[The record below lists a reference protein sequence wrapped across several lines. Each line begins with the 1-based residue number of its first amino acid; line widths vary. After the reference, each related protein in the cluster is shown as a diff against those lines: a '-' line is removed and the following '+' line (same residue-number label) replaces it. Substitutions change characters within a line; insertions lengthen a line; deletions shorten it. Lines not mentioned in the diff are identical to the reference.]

1 MLNPK
6 KPNHLIKIVSTELDI
21 PESQVD
27 DIVSFY
33 WSTIRKYMEVGE
45 EPLLDI
51 ESLGVF
57 YVKRT
62 SLNKQIQKN
71 EEYAKFLNP
80 ANISR
85 FNFYMETQK
94 KLKRFKA
101 LTEKMD
107 RNVQAKKEF
116 KLKKKNNDSEDQNNL
131 EE

>member
-6 KPNHLIKIVSTELDI
+6 KPNQLIKEVSKELDLSQ
-21 PESQVD
+21 SQVD

-33 WSTIRKYMEVGE
+33 WAAVRKYMEAGE
-45 EPLLDI
+45 EPLLDV
-51 ESLGVF
+51 ENLGLF

-71 EEYAKFLNP
+71 EEYLKFLNP

-85 FNFYMETQK
+85 FNFYIETQK

-107 RNVQAKKEF
+107 INVQAKKDF
-116 KLKKKNNDSEDQNNL
+116 KQKKKNDAKKD
-131 EE
+131 

>member
-6 KPNHLIKIVSTELDI
+6 KPNRLIKEVSDELDL
-21 PESQVD
+21 PQSQVD

-33 WSTIRKYMEVGE
+33 WAAIRKYMEAGE
-45 EPLLDI
+45 EPLLDV

-71 EEYAKFLNP
+71 EEYLKFLNP

-85 FNFYMETQK
+85 FNFYIETQK

-107 RNVQAKKEF
+107 TNVQAKKEF
-116 KLKKKNNDSEDQNNL
+116 KQKKNNDAQQD
-131 EE
+131 

>member
-6 KPNHLIKIVSTELDI
+6 KPNQLIKEVSKELDL
-21 PESQVD
+21 PQSQVD

-33 WSTIRKYMEVGE
+33 WAAIRKYMEAGE
-45 EPLLDI
+45 EPLLDV

-62 SLNKQIQKN
+62 SLNKQIEKN
-71 EEYAKFLNP
+71 EEYLKFLNP

-85 FNFYMETQK
+85 FNFYIETQK

-107 RNVQAKKEF
+107 MNVQAKKEF
-116 KLKKKNNDSEDQNNL
+116 KQKKNNDARKD
-131 EE
+131 

>member
-6 KPNHLIKIVSTELDI
+6 KPNQLIKEVSEELNLSQ
-21 PESQVD
+21 SQVD

-33 WSTIRKYMEVGE
+33 WAAIRKYMEAGE
-45 EPLLDI
+45 EPLLDV
-51 ESLGVF
+51 ENLGLF

-71 EEYAKFLNP
+71 EEYLKFLNP

-85 FNFYMETQK
+85 FNFYIETQK

-107 RNVQAKKEF
+107 VNVQAKKDF
-116 KLKKKNNDSEDQNNL
+116 KQKKKNDAKKD
-131 EE
+131 

>member
-6 KPNHLIKIVSTELDI
+6 KPNQLIKEVSEELNLSQ
-21 PESQVD
+21 SQVD

-33 WSTIRKYMEVGE
+33 WAAIRKYMEAGE
-45 EPLLDI
+45 EPLLDV
-51 ESLGVF
+51 ENLGLF

-71 EEYAKFLNP
+71 EEYLKFLNP

-85 FNFYMETQK
+85 FNFYIETQK

-107 RNVQAKKEF
+107 INVQAKKDF
-116 KLKKKNNDSEDQNNL
+116 KQKKKNDAKKD
-131 EE
+131 

>member
-6 KPNHLIKIVSTELDI
+6 KPNQLIKEVSEELKL
-21 PESQVD
+21 PQSQID

-33 WSTIRKYMEVGE
+33 WAAIRKYMEAGE
-45 EPLLDI
+45 EPLLDV

-71 EEYAKFLNP
+71 EEYLKFLNP

-85 FNFYMETQK
+85 FNFYIETQK

-107 RNVQAKKEF
+107 INVQAKKDF
-116 KLKKKNNDSEDQNNL
+116 KQKKKNDAKKD
-131 EE
+131 

>member
-6 KPNHLIKIVSTELDI
+6 KPNQLIKEVSKELDL
-21 PESQVD
+21 PQSQVD

-33 WSTIRKYMEVGE
+33 WAAVRKYMEAGE
-45 EPLLDI
+45 EPLLDV
-51 ESLGVF
+51 ENLGLF

-71 EEYAKFLNP
+71 EEYLKFLNP

-85 FNFYMETQK
+85 FNFYIETQK

-107 RNVQAKKEF
+107 INVQAKKDF
-116 KLKKKNNDSEDQNNL
+116 KQKKKNDAKKD
-131 EE
+131 

>member
-6 KPNHLIKIVSTELDI
+6 KPNQLIKDVSEELNL
-21 PESQVD
+21 PKSQID

-33 WSTIRKYMEVGE
+33 WAAIRKYMEAGE
-45 EPLLDI
+45 EPLLDV

-71 EEYAKFLNP
+71 EEYLKFLNP

-85 FNFYMETQK
+85 FNFYIETQK

-107 RNVQAKKEF
+107 INVQAKKDF
-116 KLKKKNNDSEDQNNL
+116 KQKKKNDAKKD
-131 EE
+131 

>member
-6 KPNHLIKIVSTELDI
+6 KPNQLIKEVSEELNLSQ
-21 PESQVD
+21 SQVD

-33 WSTIRKYMEVGE
+33 WAAIRKYMEAGE
-45 EPLLDI
+45 EPLLDV
-51 ESLGVF
+51 ENLGLF

-71 EEYAKFLNP
+71 EEYLKFLNP

-85 FNFYMETQK
+85 FNFYIETQK

-107 RNVQAKKEF
+107 INVQAKKDF
-116 KLKKKNNDSEDQNNL
+116 KQKKKNNAKKD
-131 EE
+131 

>member
-6 KPNHLIKIVSTELDI
+6 KPNRLIKEVSDELDL
-21 PESQVD
+21 PQSQVD

-33 WSTIRKYMEVGE
+33 WAAIRKYMEAGE
-45 EPLLDI
+45 EPLLDV

-71 EEYAKFLNP
+71 EEYLKFLNP

-85 FNFYMETQK
+85 FNFYIETQK

-107 RNVQAKKEF
+107 TNVQAKKEF
-116 KLKKKNNDSEDQNNL
+116 KQKKNNDAQ
-131 EE
+131 

>member
-6 KPNHLIKIVSTELDI
+6 KPNQLIKEVSEELNLSQ
-21 PESQVD
+21 SQVD

-33 WSTIRKYMEVGE
+33 WAAIRKYMEAGE
-45 EPLLDI
+45 EPLLDV
-51 ESLGVF
+51 ENLGLF

-71 EEYAKFLNP
+71 EEYLKFLNP

-85 FNFYMETQK
+85 FNFYIETQK

-107 RNVQAKKEF
+107 INVQTKKDF
-116 KLKKKNNDSEDQNNL
+116 KQKKKNDAEKD
-131 EE
+131 

>member
-6 KPNHLIKIVSTELDI
+6 KPNRLIKEVSDELDL
-21 PESQVD
+21 PQSQVD

-33 WSTIRKYMEVGE
+33 WATIRKYMEAGE
-45 EPLLDI
+45 EPLLDV

-71 EEYAKFLNP
+71 EEYLKFLNP

-85 FNFYMETQK
+85 FNFYIETQK

-107 RNVQAKKEF
+107 TNVQAKKEF
-116 KLKKKNNDSEDQNNL
+116 KQKKNNDAQQD
-131 EE
+131 

>member
-6 KPNHLIKIVSTELDI
+6 KPNQLIKEVSEELNL
-21 PESQVD
+21 PQPQVD

-33 WSTIRKYMEVGE
+33 WAAIRKYMEAGE
-45 EPLLDI
+45 EPLLDV

-71 EEYAKFLNP
+71 EEYLKFLNP

-85 FNFYMETQK
+85 FNFYIETQK

-107 RNVQAKKEF
+107 INVQAKKDF
-116 KLKKKNNDSEDQNNL
+116 KQKKKNDAKKD
-131 EE
+131 

>member
-6 KPNHLIKIVSTELDI
+6 KPNQLIKEVSEELNL
-21 PESQVD
+21 PQSQVD

-33 WSTIRKYMEVGE
+33 WAAIRKYMEAGE
-45 EPLLDI
+45 EPLLDV
-51 ESLGVF
+51 ENLGLF

-71 EEYAKFLNP
+71 EEYLKFLNP

-85 FNFYMETQK
+85 FNFYIETQK

-107 RNVQAKKEF
+107 INVQAKKDF
-116 KLKKKNNDSEDQNNL
+116 KQKKKNDAKKD
-131 EE
+131 